1 MPSLHWYITR
11 MFINKFNVGR
21 YSGCQCY
28 SLVFERYE
36 LQFEHLPFILIGEC
50 YKEMCH
56 LIDNHSLKTVLA
68 AVINVVYVKYTSDTG
83 QCQT

>member
-1 MPSLHWYITR
+1 MPSLPWYITR
-11 MFINKFNVGR
+11 IVINKINVGR
-21 YSGCQCY
+21 YSSCQCC
-28 SLVFERYE
+28 SLAFERYK
-36 LQFEHLPFILIGEC
+36 LQFEHLPFILIGEF

-56 LIDNHSLKTVLA
+56 LSDNHFLKTVLA

>member
-1 MPSLHWYITR
+1 MHGETLKY
-11 MFINKFNVGR
+11 K
-21 YSGCQCY
+21 
-28 SLVFERYE
+28 
-36 LQFEHLPFILIGEC
+36 LQFEFLPFILIGES